1 MRGDRSLDKKIN
13 FKRSDYPLNSVEGD
27 IAYYKDAISYYS
39 KFENVK
45 MTCEMLFK
53 LGHTYKKQKQFKNAK
68 KSFLVSLKLYKEEN
82 DTEGEARCLEAVGDL
97 SVDYHD
103 SNGAIKYYNL
113 ALKKYQTLHNE
124 KKEIIISNKI
134 AEIYRSDGSYD
145 DAERFYKRSISY
157 GAGDKTVNSLKN
169 LQEKIS
175 NLRPS
180 RNQSIILSGLILA
193 LVLAEVVTT
202 YIDMQWG
209 LLINGL
215 ILVSLIIGS
224 VVSESPNFSNLLR
237 SMIVLPLIRI
247 IGLSMPIMKID
258 TLYWFPIISIPLFA
272 AAYFLIRGQSMT
284 RQSVGLVKGDLK
296 IQIPIIFT
304 GIVFGAIEYLI
315 LKPEPL
321 IATFTLFNLV
331 FAGIILTISTGFAE
345 ELLFRGILQKNA
357 ENVMGKYMAILFAS
371 VIFSILH
378 TGWMSFLDLIFVFLV
393 AIFYGFV
400 FQRTRS
406 IFGISFSH
414 GLTNIFLFVVMPFLM
429 PFLI

>member
-1 MRGDRSLDKKIN
+1 MMPKGFIN
-13 FKRSDYPLNSVEGD
+13 D
-27 IAYYKDAISYYS
+27 
-39 KFENVK
+39 
-45 MTCEMLFK
+45 LFPMEPVQK
-53 LGHTYKKQKQFKNAK
+53 L
-68 KSFLVSLKLYKEEN
+68 
-82 DTEGEARCLEAVGDL
+82 
-97 SVDYHD
+97 
-103 SNGAIKYYNL
+103 
-113 ALKKYQTLHNE
+113 
-124 KKEIIISNKI
+124 
-134 AEIYRSDGSYD
+134 
-145 DAERFYKRSISY
+145 
-157 GAGDKTVNSLKN
+157 VNSLKN

-180 RNQSIILSGLILA
+180 RNQSIILLGLILA
-193 LVLAEVVTT
+193 LILAEVVTT

-215 ILVSLIIGS
+215 ILISLIVGS
-224 VVSESPNFSNLLR
+224 VVSDSPNFSNLLR

-393 AIFYGFV
+393 AVFYGFV

>member
-400 FQRTRS
+400 FQQTRS

>member
-1 MRGDRSLDKKIN
+1 MRGDRRIDKHIN
-13 FKRSDYPLNSVEGD
+13 FKRSDYPLNSEGD
-27 IAYYKDAISYYS
+27 IAYYKEAISYYS

-53 LGHTYKKQKQFKNAK
+53 LGHSYEKLKQFKKAK
-68 KSFLVSLKLYKEEN
+68 KSFLVSLKLFKEEK
-82 DTEGEARCLEAVGDL
+82 DVEGQARCLEAIGDL
-97 SVDYHD
+97 SRDFND
-103 SNGAIKYYNL
+103 SNAAIRYYNL
-113 ALKKYQTLHNE
+113 SLKKYGELADNE
-124 KKEIIISNKI
+124 KVIKLYGKI
-134 AEIYRSDGSYD
+134 AHIYRAEGSYD
-145 DAERFYKRSISY
+145 DAERFYKKSISL
-157 GAGDKTVNSLKN
+157 GAGEETRNSLRN

-175 NLRPS
+175 NIKPGRK
-180 RNQSIILSGLILA
+180 QSFILLGFILA

-202 YIDMQWG
+202 YYDMQWG

-215 ILVSLIIGS
+215 ILISLIVGS
-224 VVSESPNFSNLLR
+224 VVSDSPNFSNLLR

-258 TLYWFPIISIPLFA
+258 SLYWFPIISIPLFA
-272 AAYFLIRGQSMT
+272 AAFFLIRSQSMT
-284 RQSVGLVKGDLK
+284 RQSVGLVRGDLK

-304 GIVFGAIEYLI
+304 GILFGAIEYLI

-321 IATFTLFNLV
+321 IATFTVFNV
-331 FAGIILTISTGFAE
+331 IFAGIILTISTGFAE

-357 ENVMGKYMAILFAS
+357 ENVMGKYTAILFAS

-378 TGWMSFLDLIFVFLV
+378 TGWMSFMDLIFVFLV
-393 AIFYGFV
+393 AVFYGFV

-406 IFGISFSH
+406 IMGISFSH
-414 GLTNIFLFVVMPFLM
+414 GLTNIFLFVIM

>member
-113 ALKKYQTLHNE
+113 ALKKYQALHNE

-193 LVLAEVVTT
+193 LVLAEVVTS